1 MKIGVTPIAFG
12 IVLLTGCGLS
22 DQYAT
27 FMPKILRQP
36 SSEPAEPDP
45 EPDVKALIRANA
57 DTLFT
62 AHPSALAVSRPHR
75 ITGRGF
81 SVCVKAVVVGSPAP
95 TDHVSRDHRTREACR
110 SSPSDVARRLRGRDL
125 RKS

>member
-1 MKIGVTPIAFG
+1 MKIGVMPIACA

-36 SSEPAEPDP
+36 STEPAQPDP

-57 DTLFT
+57 DT
-62 AHPSALAVSRPHR
+62 
-75 ITGRGF
+75 
-81 SVCVKAVVVGSPAP
+81 P
-95 TDHVSRDHRTREACR
+95 TSQDGCAGETYEKVDA
-110 SSPSDVARRLRGRDL
+110 AQ
-125 RKS
+125 